1 MADKFNLTWHTFQTH
16 TNELLSELYTST
28 IFSDVTLVCDDH
40 LQLKAHKF
48 VLNACSSMFRNILEN
63 NIPSPVIYLRGVA
76 KEEMGSILQFMYL
89 GEATLHQERMN
100 EFMKVARDL
109 DIKEIGK
116 SVVTSD
122 TISDVQ
128 EANSDENTNNLETY
142 RGSDLSEG
150 DNNGLYKSDFV
161 QISEQKVARDLD
173 IKEIGK
179 SVVTSDTISDVQEAN
194 SDENTNNLETYR
206 GSDLSEGDNN
216 GLYKSDFVQISEQ
229 KVARDLDIKE
239 IGKSVDTSD
248 TVSDA
253 QEANSDENTNNLEIY
268 RGSELSE
275 GDNNGLYKSDF
286 IQVSDR
292 NNIILKINQFA
303 CNQCDLSYAHNRD
316 LRRHLQSKHKGLTY
330 PCQQCKYEATRSSNL
345 TVHVKTQHGGGVTY
359 PCQYCEY
366 KAPQPTNLRQ
376 HIKVQHH
383 GFRYPCHHCDYQ
395 AK

>member
-179 SVVTSDTISDVQEAN
+179 SV
-194 SDENTNNLETYR
+194 
-206 GSDLSEGDNN
+206 
-216 GLYKSDFVQISEQ
+216 
-229 KVARDLDIKE
+229 
-239 IGKSVDTSD
+239 DTSD
-248 TVSDA
+248 TDSDA

-383 GFRYPCHHCDYQ
+383 GFRYPCQHCDYQ
-395 AK
+395 VKRPSHLASHVKSHDGDVHVIF